1 MKNNEASSDTSDT
14 KDIEQK
20 LIGIEK
26 KFKVYRKRF
35 LIVIYISIIQKAFLY
50 LTASLSISLQQNT
63 FTP

>member
-1 MKNNEASSDTSDT
+1 MKNNEASTDTSDT

-35 LIVIYISIIQKAFLY
+35 LIVIYVMRDTVKEVLATNLSQKK
-50 LTASLSISLQQNT
+50 
-63 FTP
+63 

>member
-35 LIVIYISIIQKAFLY
+35 LIVIYVSIMQKAFLY
-50 LTASLSISLQQNT
+50 LAASLSLSLQQNT

>member
-35 LIVIYISIIQKAFLY
+35 LIVIYVSIMQKAFLY